1 MQAIQWQWGIA
12 QWVEYLKD
20 KELPVLP
27 RTRAVLQALE
37 EGGEE
42 ARQRLSARDLVTIVY
57 ADPYLALKLL
67 RRAEERRTRQLGH
80 DTTTPLAAVL
90 QTGYDELRTI
100 VTTSPECTDTLPG
113 CNTCEFRSVLASA
126 IARAWAG
133 RRADISPDEVAVA
146 ALLVEVGE
154 LLLWHFAP
162 EMTDKETQVRDWN
175 ERFWALR
182 PRASEIDFT
191 FRQLT
196 MALAQSWGLPALVVM
211 LIKGT
216 DTPRANLPR
225 LAADAAKLITTDPE
239 PAALLAV
246 LQEVQRTTIPGAS
259 LEELTEPL
267 PLPDGIRADLLA
279 AIAAAN
285 TAPPTATEV
294 VPESPPP
301 PSQEQP

>member
-1 MQAIQWQWGIA
+1 MQANQWQWGIA

-27 RTRAVLQALE
+27 RTRAVLAE
-37 EGGEE
+37 IEAGGEA
-42 ARQRLSARDLVTIVY
+42 ARQRLSALDLVTIVY

-90 QTGYDELRTI
+90 QTGYDELKAI
-100 VTTSPECTDTLPG
+100 VAASPTEADTLPG
-113 CNTCEFRSVLASA
+113 CLTCENRSVLASTV
-126 IARAWAG
+126 ARTWAG
-133 RRADISPDEVAVA
+133 RRADVSPDEVAMA

-175 ERFWALR
+175 ERFWALSHR
-182 PRASEIDFT
+182 PSEIDFT

-196 MALAQSWGLPALVVM
+196 MALAQSWGLPGLIVM

-216 DTPRANLPR
+216 DTPRANIPR
-225 LAADAAKLITTDPE
+225 LAADAAKVVTTDPTV
-239 PAALLAV
+239 AGLLTV
-246 LQEVQRTTIPGAS
+246 LDEIQKTIPGAS
-259 LEELTEPL
+259 LAELAEPL
-267 PLPDGIRADLLA
+267 PLPVELRDDLLA
-279 AIAAAN
+279 AVAAR
-285 TAPPTATEV
+285 
-294 VPESPPP
+294 PEPAAS
-301 PSQEQP
+301 